1 MGYPVLVTTTSL
13 GDRLAKA
20 RKRRRMS
27 QEQLAR
33 ASGVSIGLIRK
44 IEQGQRQSARLDTV
58 SSLSSALDVP
68 MTDLLGVHP
77 GLSAGGEE
85 ADVATVR
92 AAIYDRSDDHEPVTL
107 QTLRQNQ
114 HDMHGLYWHARY
126 AQLAELIPNHLAA
139 ARSAVRDAKGDDA
152 RRQAQAVL
160 AQGLKLTAS
169 LVTHLA
175 YEDLAHVALLQARV
189 AAEAADDPLLL
200 ASHASTTAWVLSRQG
215 LWQQAQ
221 TLAAEAAKAIEP
233 VFSEAS
239 PQQIAMW
246 GQLLHF
252 GMVALAREGRGDEAH
267 ELLSL
272 VQAAGQA
279 VGNRA
284 GPRVLF
290 SETFAAH
297 SVVQLHQATGQPR
310 EALRAARRV
319 ETPEV
324 LPPSVQSRFLLNKAW
339 ALTLEWKSQEALD
352 ALRKIEIITPELLNH
367 HGLARAIVEELMP
380 RRGKQHLPGLVGIAE
395 RIGVSG

>member
-1 MGYPVLVTTTSL
+1 MGYPRVVTTTSL
-13 GDRLAKA
+13 GDRLASA

-27 QEQLAR
+27 QDQLAR

-58 SSLSSALDVP
+58 SSLASALDVP

-92 AAIYDRSDDHEPVTL
+92 AAIYDRCDDREPVTL
-107 QTLRQNQ
+107 QVLRQNQ

-126 AQLAELIPNHLAA
+126 AQLAELIPGHLSA
-139 ARSAVRDAKGDDA
+139 ARAAVRAASGDDA

-175 YEDLAHVALLQARV
+175 YEDLAHVALLQARD
-189 AAEAADDPLLL
+189 AADASEDQLLI
-200 ASHASTTAWVLSRQG
+200 ASHSSTTAWVLSRQG

-221 TLAAEAAKAIEP
+221 TLAAQAAKAIEP

-310 EALRAARRV
+310 EALKAARRV
-319 ETPEV
+319 ETPEA

-367 HGLARAIVEELMP
+367 HGLARSIVEELMP
-380 RRGKQHLPGLVGIAE
+380 RRRKQRLPGLVGIAE
-395 RIGVSG
+395 RIGVSE

>member
-1 MGYPVLVTTTSL
+1 
-13 GDRLAKA
+13 
-20 RKRRRMS
+20 MS
-27 QEQLAR
+27 QPQLAR
-33 ASGVSIGLIRK
+33 VSGVSIGLIRK
-44 IEQGQRQSARLDTV
+44 IEQGQRGSARLDTIA
-58 SSLSSALDVP
+58 SLASALDVP
-68 MTDLLGVHP
+68 MTDLLGVYP
-77 GLSAGGEE
+77 GFSGGRQD
-85 ADVATVR
+85 AAVATVR
-92 AAIYDRSDDHEPVTL
+92 AAIYDRGDDHDPVPL
-107 QTLRQNQ
+107 QVLRQDQ

-126 AQLAELIPNHLAA
+126 VQLAEVVPGHLRA
-139 ARSAVRDAKGDDA
+139 ARTAVRAATGGQA
-152 RRQAQAVL
+152 RRHANAVL
-160 AQGLKLTAS
+160 AQGLKLAAS

-175 YEDLAHVALLQARV
+175 HEDLAHVALLQARA
-189 AAEAADDPLLL
+189 AAEAAEDQLLI

-215 LWQQAQ
+215 LWRQAQ
-221 TLAAEAAKAIEP
+221 ALAAEAAKTVEP

-284 GPRVLF
+284 GPRFLF

-310 EALRAARRV
+310 EALKAARRV
-319 ETPEV
+319 DTPQV

-352 ALRKIEIITPELLNH
+352 ALREIDVLTPELLNH
-367 HGLARAIVEELMP
+367 HGLARAVVEELMP
-380 RRGKQHLPGLVGIAE
+380 RRKKQHLPGLVGIAD
-395 RIGVSG
+395 RMGVTG

>member
-1 MGYPVLVTTTSL
+1 V
-13 GDRLAKA
+13 
-20 RKRRRMS
+20 
-27 QEQLAR
+27 
-33 ASGVSIGLIRK
+33 
-44 IEQGQRQSARLDTV
+44 
-58 SSLSSALDVP
+58 
-68 MTDLLGVHP
+68 
-77 GLSAGGEE
+77 
-85 ADVATVR
+85 
-92 AAIYDRSDDHEPVTL
+92 
-107 QTLRQNQ
+107 LRQDQ

-126 AQLAELIPNHLAA
+126 VQLAEVVPGHLRA
-139 ARSAVRDAKGDDA
+139 ARTAVRAATGGQA
-152 RRQAQAVL
+152 RRHANAVL
-160 AQGLKLTAS
+160 AQGLKLAAS

-175 YEDLAHVALLQARV
+175 HEDLAHVALLQART
-189 AAEAADDPLLL
+189 AAEAAEDQLLI

-215 LWQQAQ
+215 LWRQAQ
-221 TLAAEAAKAIEP
+221 ALAAEAAKTVEP

-284 GPRVLF
+284 GPRFLF

-310 EALRAARRV
+310 EALKAARRV
-319 ETPEV
+319 DTPQV

-352 ALRKIEIITPELLNH
+352 ALREIDVLTPELLNH
-367 HGLARAIVEELMP
+367 HGLARAVVEELMP
-380 RRGKQHLPGLVGIAE
+380 RRKKQHLPGLVGIAD
-395 RIGVSG
+395 RMGVTG